1 MKSTILKIS
10 FAAILATG
18 FLSSC
23 STVNNVMGNTE
34 SSTNST
40 SVLGKWELSQI
51 NFMKAGSIA
60 EAYPMGVPYL
70 NFVSNSMLNASDG
83 CNTLNGGVTISGN
96 EITFG
101 NMMSTMKACQNV
113 EDANFSSKLN
123 GKLKYSISDNK
134 LLLIQGD
141 IVIMTFVRPGTLAGS
156 WELEEFIGKDR
167 SAKSLDDRFPN
178 QKPTLTFQNNKV
190 SGNDGCNNLTGAY
203 VAIGNSLTVKN
214 IATTRMACQGVDS
227 EAFGERF
234 NNVNRYEVQDGKLVL
249 FANDVK
255 TMVFKKK

>member
-18 FLSSC
+18 FLTSC
-23 STVNNVMGNTE
+23 STINNMGGNTE
-34 SSTNST
+34 TTNTT
-40 SVLGKWELSQI
+40 SILGKWELSHV
-51 NFMKAGSIA
+51 NSMKAA
-60 EAYPMGVPYL
+60 TLVEAYPMGVPYL
-70 NFVSNSMLNASDG
+70 NFVSTNMLNASDG
-83 CNTLNGGVTISGN
+83 CNTLNGGVKISGN

-101 NMMSTMKACQNV
+101 NMMSTMKACENV
-113 EDANFSSKLN
+113 EDSNFSSKLN

-134 LLLIQGD
+134 LLLIQD
-141 IVIMTFVRPGTLAGS
+141 DTVVMTFVRPGNLAGS
-156 WELEEFIGKDR
+156 WELEEFIGRDR

-190 SGNDGCNNLTGAY
+190 SGNDGCNNLSGAY
-203 VAIGNSLTVKN
+203 LAVGNSLTVKN
-214 IATTRMACQGVDS
+214 IATTRMACQGVDAD
-227 EAFGERF
+227 AFGERF
-234 NNVNRYEVQDGKLVL
+234 NNVNKYEIQNGKLVL

>member
-18 FLSSC
+18 FLTSC
-23 STVNNVMGNTE
+23 STVSNVTENKEKTTNN
-34 SSTNST
+34 SI
-40 SVLGKWELSQI
+40 LGKWELSQI
-51 NFMKAGSIA
+51 NFMKAASIE

-70 NFVSNSMLNASDG
+70 NFISNSMLNASDG
-83 CNTLNGGVTISGN
+83 CNTLNGGITIAGN

-101 NMMSTMKACQNV
+101 NMMSTMKGCDNV
-113 EDANFSSKLN
+113 EDFNFSSKLK
-123 GKLKYSISDNK
+123 GKLKYSISDDQ

-141 IVIMTFVRPGTLAGS
+141 IVIMTFVRPSNLAGS
-156 WELEEFIGKDR
+156 WELEEFIGKDKNE
-167 SAKSLDDRFPN
+167 KSLNTLFPH

-203 VAIGNSLTVKN
+203 LAVGNSLTVKN
-214 IATTRMACQGVDS
+214 VATTRMACEGVDS
-227 EAFGERF
+227 YSFGERF
-234 NNVNRYEVQDGKLVL
+234 NNVNKYEIKDGKLIL
-249 FANDVK
+249 FANDAK

>member
-18 FLSSC
+18 FLTSC
-23 STVNNVMGNTE
+23 STVNNVIGNTE
-34 SSTNST
+34 NTNNNSI
-40 SVLGKWELSQI
+40 LGKWELSQI

-60 EAYPMGVPYL
+60 EAYPMGTPYL
-70 NFVSNSMLNASDG
+70 NFISNSMLNASDG

-113 EDANFSSKLN
+113 EDSNFSSKLN

-141 IVIMTFVRPGTLAGS
+141 IVIMTFVRHGTLAGS

-167 SAKSLDDRFPN
+167 SAKSVDDRFPN

-203 VAIGNSLTVKN
+203 VAVGNSLTVKN

-227 EAFGERF
+227 DAFGERF
-234 NNVNRYEVQDGKLVL
+234 NNVNKYEIVDGKLVL